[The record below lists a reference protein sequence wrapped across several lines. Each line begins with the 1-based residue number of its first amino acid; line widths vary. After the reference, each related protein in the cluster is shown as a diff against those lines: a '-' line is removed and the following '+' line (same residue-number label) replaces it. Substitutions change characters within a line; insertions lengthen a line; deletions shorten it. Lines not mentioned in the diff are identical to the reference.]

1 MPLLGTTGSVA
12 ATAYG
17 FGSFN
22 PVPVLTFGA
31 GTFTTVDNSTITF
44 SSLGIGAANTFRR
57 VIVCCAFR
65 LDVSTNPA
73 YPTVTV
79 GGASTTRISQWISN
93 TTTSSVA
100 RVGVALYIT
109 TGYFATGTT
118 ANIVVTRSG
127 TLITRCFA
135 STYSIVKNGTLV
147 VVDNQAGSANPTN
160 YTSTK
165 TAAQVGV
172 AVAGAGTLST
182 LTSFS
187 LTGAVTSNYNSGVQ
201 ESGGLATGVAGT
213 GTITYTSVGTS
224 STMYA
229 LLVVWR

>member
-1 MPLLGTTGSVA
+1 MPLLGTRGSVA

-17 FGSFN
+17 FGSFD
-22 PVPVLTFGA
+22 PVPVLSFGA

-65 LDVSTNPA
+65 LDASTSA
-73 YPTVTV
+73 AFPTVTV
-79 GGASTTRISQWISN
+79 GGAATQFLLGEIQDPN
-93 TTTSSVA
+93 TNFVT
-100 RVGVALYIT
+100 RVGLALYIT
-109 TGYFATGTT
+109 SAYFPTGTT
-118 ANIVVTRSG
+118 ANIVITRSG
-127 TLITRCFA
+127 TSFTRCFA

-147 VVDNQAGSANPTN
+147 VVNSQAGTANPTN

-165 TAAQVGV
+165 TSQQVGV
-172 AVAGAGTLST
+172 AVAGPGTTGT

-187 LTGAVTSNYNSGVQ
+187 ITGAAISNYNSGVQ
-201 ESGGLATGVAGT
+201 ELGGLASATAVT

-224 STMYA
+224 STMRA